1 MSQSRS
7 PGRDEAATGPSNLNG
22 PNVLTALRI
31 VLVPLFAWLLFAHP
45 DEANWRYATTAVFVV
60 AICTDFVDGW
70 WARKYNLVTS
80 FGKIADPIA
89 DKALTGM
96 AFVGLSII
104 GELWWWITIVILVRE
119 WGITLM
125 RFLLLRRGVVL
136 AASKGGKMKTVTQAV
151 ALGLFLLPLPAY
163 HWGDLITLTVVPDLF
178 SWVVML
184 LALASTVITGIDYV
198 RANLFTDES
207 ERV

>member
-1 MSQSRS
+1 MSAN
-7 PGRDEAATGPSNLNG
+7 PAAAEASNLNG

-31 VLVPLFAWLLFAHP
+31 VLVPLFAWMLLSHP
-45 DEANWRYATTAVFVV
+45 DDTTWRYATTAVFVV
-60 AICTDFVDGW
+60 AICTDFIDGW

-104 GELWWWITIVILVRE
+104 GELSWWVTIIILVRE

-151 ALGLFLLPLPAY
+151 ALILFLLPLTRY
-163 HWGDLITLTVVPDLF
+163 LWGEPLGLAVLPDLF
-178 SWVVML
+178 SWLIMG
-184 LALASTVITGIDYV
+184 LALIITVITGIDYV
-198 RANLFTDES
+198 RANLFNDDEKS
-207 ERV
+207 